1 MNHHKRVFPKRTKT
15 KKNLLDLLSSLS
27 FTKCVR
33 REKENPAKKVKLRR
47 KKFILKMSNAWL
59 SEKEKREML
68 AFALSDETSENDASI
83 LQESL
88 MRHLHL
94 TSKNIMDDEDVEEI
108 RPVVEEEKYVLFL
121 SHSQKNNSALLSR
134 LFRRSPVRSKIS
146 ISKIR
151 SPMVTEKKQTKR
163 SNKKLSI
170 TLEEARENF
179 HQDVSSL
186 WREET
191 KKFEDERSGEKDF
204 DEPVTVE
211 PVDQKDWSTA
221 TRHQNHSPK
230 KKKES
235 LIVIPKKNDEKKEK
249 TMSPLE
255 VLRSLAK
262 ETPLLDLNS
271 DSTSS
276 TAYTFFDI
284 SRRNRYKER
293 LVDYVGKKVRNDRY
307 HRERNEM
314 LFNESSNSS
323 SIPRRVALS
332 NEGNHHESARTR
344 LVRMDHTLGHAVP
357 HVTVEYDDERPREE
371 MTSTTVPPGNI
382 VGKKKKKTTKVVVEE
397 AAPSRILEEEE
408 ESSPPGRVVGG
419 ERVSVTAGPPGQ
431 ISRMS
436 VTTAAYMNNAKGGIR
451 NNTVTKSPASLR
463 ASMFTLSSETPP
475 SPADI
480 PSSPPG
486 SISKSPEPTTT
497 TTTKI
502 VKDSHVEIPD
512 TSPLMMMDLL
522 TPSIA
527 APTSYDD
534 DSITMGTSHRLQK
547 TNEID
552 VALADDEMAM
562 PPGQVRQMSVA
573 TKEYMDGGSKDKDV
587 RGSVIKPPSS
597 VRESMFSPGLTSPE
611 DLENVTD
618 DLENAT
624 EDLENS
630 DAAPPGNL

>member
-1 MNHHKRVFPKRTKT
+1 
-15 KKNLLDLLSSLS
+15 
-27 FTKCVR
+27 
-33 REKENPAKKVKLRR
+33 
-47 KKFILKMSNAWL
+47 MSNAWL

-108 RPVVEEEKYVLFL
+108 RPVVEEEK
-121 SHSQKNNSALLSR
+121 
-134 LFRRSPVRSKIS
+134 
-146 ISKIR
+146 

-284 SRRNRYKER
+284 SRRNGYKER

-314 LFNESSNSS
+314 LFNESS
-323 SIPRRVALS
+323 
-332 NEGNHHESARTR
+332 
-344 LVRMDHTLGHAVP
+344 
-357 HVTVEYDDERPREE
+357 
-371 MTSTTVPPGNI
+371 
-382 VGKKKKKTTKVVVEE
+382 
-397 AAPSRILEEEE
+397 
-408 ESSPPGRVVGG
+408 
-419 ERVSVTAGPPGQ
+419 
-431 ISRMS
+431 
-436 VTTAAYMNNAKGGIR
+436 
-451 NNTVTKSPASLR
+451 
-463 ASMFTLSSETPP
+463 
-475 SPADI
+475 
-480 PSSPPG
+480 
-486 SISKSPEPTTT
+486 
-497 TTTKI
+497 
-502 VKDSHVEIPD
+502 
-512 TSPLMMMDLL
+512 
-522 TPSIA
+522 
-527 APTSYDD
+527 
-534 DSITMGTSHRLQK
+534 
-547 TNEID
+547 
-552 VALADDEMAM
+552 
-562 PPGQVRQMSVA
+562 
-573 TKEYMDGGSKDKDV
+573 
-587 RGSVIKPPSS
+587 
-597 VRESMFSPGLTSPE
+597 
-611 DLENVTD
+611 
-618 DLENAT
+618 
-624 EDLENS
+624 
-630 DAAPPGNL
+630 